1 MVTLRVRT
9 PAEERLSFY
18 ESVFMIY
25 QAKADNVIY
34 VRSSKNIERQRDIP
48 GLSPVVQRVFALS
61 QLTVELI

>member
-1 MVTLRVRT
+1 
-9 PAEERLSFY
+9 
-18 ESVFMIY
+18 MIY